1 MISAGTPPTL
11 ASSYMSHRPAATMD
25 YSDNRA
31 SCRLRRQPPIKRESS
46 RRILV
51 RPVVHR
57 RREPSISSSCES
69 LNDRRTSQLPMGIEQ
84 VRTAF
89 FHQD

>member
-1 MISAGTPPTL
+1 MISAGAPPVL
-11 ASSYMSHRPAATMD
+11 ATGYTSHRSAATVD
-25 YSDNRA
+25 YSDSRA
-31 SCRLRRQPPIKRESS
+31 SCKLRRQPPIKRESS

-69 LNDRRTSQLPMGIEQ
+69 LNDRRTSQQLPMATEQ
-84 VRTAF
+84 VRI
-89 FHQD
+89 